1 MTVNGTILV
10 YGNDAM
16 LVTTRCLILE
26 RAGHRVLT
34 AQAFPNAMLMLMSDQ
49 IDIIVLCQSL
59 KDEERRG
66 ILETAH
72 ALQPEIICA
81 VIDFDE
87 REAPIEGVALIEG
100 FVGPS
105 TLLKTIGSILAQ
117 KTSVL
122 PSEKLEPKAG

>member
-26 RAGHRVLT
+26 RAGYRVLT
-34 AQAFPNAMLMLMSDQ
+34 AQAFGNAMLMLMNHQ

-59 KDEERRG
+59 KAEERRG
-66 ILETAH
+66 ILETAR
-72 ALQPEIICA
+72 AIQPEIKCA

-100 FVGPS
+100 FMGPS
-105 TLLKTIGSILAQ
+105 ALLNTIGSIFTQ
-117 KTSVL
+117 KASVQNR
-122 PSEKLEPKAG
+122 SN